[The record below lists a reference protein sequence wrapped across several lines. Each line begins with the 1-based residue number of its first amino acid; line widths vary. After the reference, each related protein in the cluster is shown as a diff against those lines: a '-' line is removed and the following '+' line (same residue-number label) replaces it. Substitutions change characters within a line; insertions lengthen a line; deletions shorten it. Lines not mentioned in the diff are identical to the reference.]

1 MLHRAR
7 SAILSRMNLSS
18 IPFTSPVG
26 KLLRLPLR
34 VVPKRAIV
42 PVLQG
47 ELRGRVESLAE
58 NVAYLKRHLDL
69 NGVRNVEVWP
79 AAVADKEGEEP
90 FAAAGDRSQ
99 GKLGGEGPHLMK
111 NRRAAGETCTLPPFN
126 AAPLVWRRGDI
137 IC

>member
-1 MLHRAR
+1 MVA
-7 SAILSRMNLSS
+7 
-18 IPFTSPVG
+18 
-26 KLLRLPLR
+26 
-34 VVPKRAIV
+34 
-42 PVLQG
+42 
-47 ELRGRVESLAE
+47 VESLAE
-58 NVAYLKRHLDL
+58 TVAYLKRHLDL
-69 NGVRNVEVWP
+69 SGVRNVEVWP

-111 NRRAAGETCTLPPFN
+111 NRRAAGETCTLLPFN